1 MITKNDLRKDKFY
14 PMSHSEFNDC
24 VAFALR
30 NSDRAV
36 AYCKIKDEQFF
47 GGMADNLEDALT
59 FCKKFYEE
67 DNSVDVS
74 IADVRKGVLLYGKM
88 DILHELKIISEEEY
102 DEFIQS
108 NSMFDDEDY

>member
-1 MITKNDLRKDKFY
+1 MITKNDLREDKFY
-14 PMSHSEFNDC
+14 PMTHSEFNDC

-36 AYCKIKDEQFF
+36 AYCKIKDEKFF

-67 DNSVDVS
+67 DNTVDLT
-74 IADVRKGVLLYGKM
+74 IADFRKGVLLYSKT
-88 DILHELKIISEEEY
+88 DVLYELGIISEEEY
-102 DEFIQS
+102 DKYIKANHNF
-108 NSMFDDEDY
+108 DEDY